1 MKKIILFFC
10 VLQYTMIAFA
20 QERDAC
26 AMEVELGA
34 GMTFGTSKLG
44 SAGFDGTKIG
54 ETGFIEIR
62 YNFEKVP
69 VDLGLHIGGTIFGRT
84 MNETREKLN
93 FPSGNFMVTSDY
105 NFRSWNPDYVLFA
118 GMGVGFAKI
127 GNSAQIEYLGNGGYA
142 DNGPGGSVCF
152 MPRIGIEL
160 WRYLRLTFSYVAE
173 ERANNHFSLT
183 IGIALCG
190 GRK

>member
-10 VLQYTMIAFA
+10 VLQYTMIAVA

-26 AMEVELGA
+26 AMEVELG
-34 GMTFGTSKLG
+34 
-44 SAGFDGTKIG
+44 
-54 ETGFIEIR
+54 
-62 YNFEKVP
+62 
-69 VDLGLHIGGTIFGRT
+69 
-84 MNETREKLN
+84 
-93 FPSGNFMVTSDY
+93 
-105 NFRSWNPDYVLFA
+105 A